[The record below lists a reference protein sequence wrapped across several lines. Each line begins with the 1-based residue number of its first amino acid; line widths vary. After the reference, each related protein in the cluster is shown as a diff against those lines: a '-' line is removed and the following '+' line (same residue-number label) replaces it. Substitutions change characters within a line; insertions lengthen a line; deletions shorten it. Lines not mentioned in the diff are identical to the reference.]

1 MIIFCIS
8 SCLNSHTGGQ
18 VRQSW
23 HQHDVNVNFTR
34 VDSSK
39 GLKEHFASHK
49 ILKNRLFSSVMH

>member
-1 MIIFCIS
+1 M
-8 SCLNSHTGGQ
+8 G
-18 VRQSW
+18 QSW

-49 ILKNRLFSSVMH
+49 ILKNRLFSSIMH